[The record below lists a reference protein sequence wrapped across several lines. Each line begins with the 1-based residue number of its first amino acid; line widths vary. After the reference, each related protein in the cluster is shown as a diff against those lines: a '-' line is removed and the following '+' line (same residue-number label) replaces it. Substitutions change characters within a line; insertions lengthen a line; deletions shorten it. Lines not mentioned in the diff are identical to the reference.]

1 MGKAKA
7 AAEATVLVVAERQN
21 VEQVITHY
29 TSVEAELAA
38 ACESLKKRV
47 RSVIDVSEERN
58 VEEQVWEIYQVISAA
73 RRQHK
78 AGRLDREKADQVVQR
93 LEQICERLKD
103 AVSMGAAEVKQHQ
116 IAEIDEEVRKV
127 TQAPQPQAE
136 REQLSKRRSH
146 LQVHCRRATSGCPRP
161 VVNFERPRQ
170 RLEVSEETLKRAQ
183 ADAQRARDAAWGAA
197 ITAGFSDEVLPP
209 RPR

>member
-7 AAEATVLVVAERQN
+7 AAAEATVVVVAERQN

-58 VEEQVWEIYQVISAA
+58 VEEQVREIYQVISAA

-93 LEQICERLKD
+93 LEQICESLKG
-103 AVSMGAAEVKQHQ
+103 AVSMG
-116 IAEIDEEVRKV
+116 R
-127 TQAPQPQAE
+127 
-136 REQLSKRRSH
+136 RRS
-146 LQVHCRRATSGCPRP
+146 
-161 VVNFERPRQ
+161 
-170 RLEVSEETLKRAQ
+170 Q
-183 ADAQRARDAAWGAA
+183 AAPDR
-197 ITAGFSDEVLPP
+197 
-209 RPR
+209 